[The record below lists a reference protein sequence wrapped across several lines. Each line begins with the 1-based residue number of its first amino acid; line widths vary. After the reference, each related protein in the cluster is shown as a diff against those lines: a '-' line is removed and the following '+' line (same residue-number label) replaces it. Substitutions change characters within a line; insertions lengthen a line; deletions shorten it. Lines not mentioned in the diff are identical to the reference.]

1 MSSTDAYALALALF
15 GAWGVYAGR
24 KTHKQ
29 TGVRSGWRWRML
41 LVELFFIAS
50 CFLCAA
56 ALALE
61 WFEFEAW
68 MLVPVG
74 ASFLGMIMLPCYFE
88 WVDRI
93 GWLHAL
99 RNLLFLVIALFC
111 LGVGVGLL
119 PLWLITLG
127 D

>member
-1 MSSTDAYALALALF
+1 MHPTDAYALALALL
-15 GAWGVYAGR
+15 GAWGLYAGR
-24 KTHKQ
+24 QTHKQ
-29 TGVRSGWRWRML
+29 IGLQSGWRWRIL
-41 LVELFFIAS
+41 LVELFFVAS
-50 CFLCAA
+50 CFLCSA
-56 ALALE
+56 ALALA
-61 WFEFEAW
+61 WFEPW

-74 ASFLGMIMLPCYFE
+74 ASFLGMIPLPCYFE
-88 WVDRI
+88 WVDRV
-93 GWLHAL
+93 GWLHGL

>member
-1 MSSTDAYALALALF
+1 MRPTDAYALALALL

-24 KTHKQ
+24 MTHKQ
-29 TGVRSGWRWRML
+29 TRVRPGWRWRIL

-50 CFLCAA
+50 CFLSSA
-56 ALALE
+56 ALALG
-61 WFEFEAW
+61 WFEAW

-74 ASFLGMIMLPCYFE
+74 ASFLGMIPLPCYFE

-93 GWLHAL
+93 GWLGAL

>member
-1 MSSTDAYALALALF
+1 MHPTDAYALALALL

-29 TGVRSGWRWRML
+29 TRPRSGWRWRIL

-61 WFEFEAW
+61 WFEPW

-74 ASFLGMIMLPCYFE
+74 ASFLGMIPLPCYLE
-88 WVDRI
+88 WVDRV
-93 GWLHAL
+93 GWLHGL
-99 RNLLFLVIALFC
+99 RNLLFLVISLFC

>member
-1 MSSTDAYALALALF
+1 MHPTDAYALALGLL

-24 KTHKQ
+24 RTHEQ
-29 TGVRSGWRWRML
+29 IGLQSGWRWRML

-61 WFEFEAW
+61 WFEAW

-74 ASFLGMIMLPCYFE
+74 ASFLGMIPLPCYFE
-88 WVDRI
+88 WIDRI